1 MKKGLPSNSRKQLP
15 KYLEKTEIESI
26 LSNAKK
32 HRYRDYIILLTLWR
46 TGLRNSELVHLKKK
60 DIMESTIIV
69 RDGKGHKDR
78 VVPLEKEL
86 GNLLGLYSDHKKQ
99 EDCLFLLSMRQ
110 IRNVVYKY
118 TVGRENVSP
127 HTFRHSFAVYCLKNG
142 MNLEN
147 LRRILGHSNLNTTQV
162 YLDLAG
168 KDVVEDFNRIN
179 WF

>member
-1 MKKGLPSNSRKQLP
+1 MHHNYSYQTRKKLP
-15 KYLEKTEIESI
+15 KYLGNKEIDLI
-26 LSNAKK
+26 LQKAKR

-46 TGLRNSELVHLKKK
+46 TGMRCSELVNICKK
-60 DIMESTIIV
+60 DIKESTIII

-86 GNLLGLYSDHKKQ
+86 GNLLGLYVDHKRH
-99 EDCLFLLSMRQ
+99 EERLFPISSRQ
-110 IRNVVYKY
+110 IRNLVYKY
-118 TVGRENVSP
+118 RDEHEHVSP
-127 HTFRHSFAVYCLKNG
+127 HTFRHSFSVHCLKNG

-168 KDVVEDFNRIN
+168 KDTIEDFERID
-179 WF
+179 WS